1 MKLSDEALVQ
11 ACRAG
16 DEAAWA
22 ELVERYQRL
31 VFAIARHAGLDQEQS
46 ADVFQRVFTTLVER
60 LDYIEQ
66 PALIGAWLTTTARHE
81 AWRLSRQER
90 ALRHGAEPEALL
102 DFTQADDAQMPDAI
116 VLRLEEQHKVYSAV
130 GALDERCRRLLQL
143 LFYHEEAPAYAD
155 VASQLGMS
163 EGSIGPTRA
172 RCLHK
177 LRRLLEE
184 GEDSTYF

>member
-1 MKLSDEALVQ
+1 MKLSDEALVR
-11 ACRAG
+11 ACRSG
-16 DEAAWA
+16 EAAAWE

-60 LDYIEQ
+60 LDQIEQ

-81 AWRLSRQER
+81 AWRLSRHER

-102 DFTQADDAQMPDAI
+102 DSTQADETQLPDAI
-116 VLRLEEQHKVYSAV
+116 VLRLEEQFKVYSAV
-130 GALDERCRRLLQL
+130 GALDERCRQLLQL
-143 LFYHEEAPAYAD
+143 LFYREQAPAYAD
-155 VASQLGMS
+155 IAARLGMS

-172 RCLHK
+172 RCLQK
-177 LRRLLEE
+177 LRRLLED
-184 GEDSTYF
+184 GDTSTYF